1 MTHELEKKKMNNI
14 LLILVFIISFLFS
27 TSISYGESSDENQY
41 FFKIGDLFYW
51 QNLQTGETIPA
62 SGTLIS
68 IFVSSLG
75 PILIVLFI
83 VIYAVKKRTTK
94 KNAI

>member
-1 MTHELEKKKMNNI
+1 MTYELEKKKMNSI
-14 LLILVFIISFLFS
+14 LLILVFAISFLFS
-27 TSISYGESSDENQY
+27 TSITFGESDENQY
-41 FFKIGDLFYW
+41 FFKVGDLFYW
-51 QNLQTGETIPA
+51 QNLQTGETISA
-62 SGTLIS
+62 SGTFIS

-94 KNAI
+94 KNVR

>member
-1 MTHELEKKKMNNI
+1 M
-14 LLILVFIISFLFS
+14 FS
-27 TSISYGESSDENQY
+27 TSIAFSEFSDESQY
-41 FFKIGDLFYW
+41 FFKVGDLFYW

-68 IFVSSLG
+68 ILVSSLG

-83 VIYAVKKRTTK
+83 VIYAVKKRMK
-94 KNAI
+94 KRIEEKK